1 MFASYKKHSNK
12 LYNKLVE
19 LSRNKLFYSDIKL
32 SDNFETRVLLIFFH
46 FIIILR
52 LKKNEK
58 YKKNFQDLFDNIFQ
72 NIEINIRELGY
83 GDTKVNNTMK
93 NLNKI
98 FYDILY
104 KLDKNDFSS
113 FQERPDL
120 LNKYF
125 FNNKNINEQNT
136 NKLAKYMDHFGD
148 FCFDLNTDN
157 VLNGSIEFKFNN

>member
-19 LSRNKLFYSDIKL
+19 FSRNKFFYNDIKL

-58 YKKNFQDLFDNIFQ
+58 LKKNFQELFDNIFQ

-104 KLDKNDFSS
+104 KLDKDDLSKFS
-113 FQERPDL
+113 QRLDL

-125 FNNKNINEQNT
+125 FNNKKNNEQNT
-136 NKLAKYMDHFGD
+136 DKLAKYMDQFSD

-157 VLNGSIEFKFNN
+157 VLNG